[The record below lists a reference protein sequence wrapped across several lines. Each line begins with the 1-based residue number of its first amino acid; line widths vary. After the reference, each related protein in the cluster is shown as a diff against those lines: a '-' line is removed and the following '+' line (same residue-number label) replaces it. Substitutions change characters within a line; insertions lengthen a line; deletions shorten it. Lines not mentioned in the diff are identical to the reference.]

1 MDDEQIK
8 ALFERKREL
17 ESKFEDYFLLEAK
30 LDKLAYEESLLE
42 LRNFVEGL
50 IMEGWIDLKLPQ
62 KAIINQFNHPPG
74 VRSAD
79 QV

>member
-17 ESKFEDYFLLEAK
+17 AYRLSDIILDEDWNGISESMLAAKVESIAEA
-30 LDKLAYEESLLE
+30 
-42 LRNFVEGL
+42 L
-50 IMEGWIDLKLPQ
+50 ILEGWIDLKLPQ
-62 KAIINQFNHPPG
+62 KAIINPFNHPPG

>member
-8 ALFERKREL
+8 ALFERRDEFAETLGNYILAQDWKGY
-17 ESKFEDYFLLEAK
+17 SPVMQKKYINDVAEA
-30 LDKLAYEESLLE
+30 
-42 LRNFVEGL
+42 L
-50 IMEGWIDLKLPQ
+50 ILEGWIDLKLPQ

>member
-1 MDDEQIK
+1 MDDEQIR
-8 ALFERKREL
+8 AIFARKRDLVHKLSDIILDEDWNGLSGSMLAAKVDSIAEEL
-17 ESKFEDYFLLEAK
+17 IL
-30 LDKLAYEESLLE
+30 
-42 LRNFVEGL
+42 
-50 IMEGWIDLKLPQ
+50 EGWVDLKLPQ

>member
-17 ESKFEDYFLLEAK
+17 AYRLSDIILDEDWNGISESMLAAKVESIAEA
-30 LDKLAYEESLLE
+30 
-42 LRNFVEGL
+42 L
-50 IMEGWIDLKLPQ
+50 ILEGWIDLKLPQ

>member
-8 ALFERKREL
+8 ALFKRKRDL
-17 ESKFEDYFLLEAK
+17 EERLGDSIVDVDWKVASSYEI
-30 LDKLAYEESLLE
+30 DKLLANLAEE
-42 LRNFVEGL
+42 L
-50 IMEGWIDLKLPQ
+50 IIEGWIDLKLPQ

>member
-17 ESKFEDYFLLEAK
+17 AYRLSDIILDEDWNGISESMLAAK
-30 LDKLAYEESLLE
+30 VESIAEE
-42 LRNFVEGL
+42 L
-50 IMEGWIDLKLPQ
+50 IIEGWIDLKLPQ

>member
-17 ESKFEDYFLLEAK
+17 AYRLSDIILDEDWNGISESMLAAK
-30 LDKLAYEESLLE
+30 VESIAEE
-42 LRNFVEGL
+42 L
-50 IMEGWIDLKLPQ
+50 IIEGWIDLKLPQ
-62 KAIINQFNHPPG
+62 KVILNQLNHPPG